1 MKTEFILRR
10 RIAFFNI
17 LKWFLASVF
26 IGAVVG
32 VFNAMFLKLLSAA
45 VDYTTSF
52 KYYFFALPL
61 GLLLVNHLAK
71 KVYPKDKGY
80 STNDAIAAINDK
92 RPISLISAAKAFF
105 LPIITISAGGS
116 AGKESPCADV
126 GAGVAS
132 FCSDLF
138 SFNKQE
144 RRKLMICG
152 VSAGFAGVFGV
163 PISGALFGLEVLS
176 VGTVFYEVMFPAFIS
191 GITAFQ
197 VTHLFGV
204 EYIYHPMNLQTLN
217 IDSSLL
223 QVFFAGLFFGVVGL
237 IFIEALKVTQIIF
250 RFIAVK
256 FSNFWRCFI
265 AAALIILIALLTS
278 PAYLG
283 LSMERVEAILAGDQ
297 ALTFGFMYKIITTS
311 LTFAGGGVG
320 GLITPVLFIGANA
333 GYFFAHILGIDTVTF
348 ASLGMVSV
356 LAGVA
361 NTPLAASVM
370 AIELFGATVA
380 PYAAVSCI
388 VSFLITGRRS
398 IFSKQHFTFDKN
410 MAEDEEEPAPRQS
423 VKQLEKTLK
432 KKNFI
437 LASVRHLI
445 PDMKNFDVLKQ
456 NEKKPRKKKK
466 TAEISQSDTPAKS
479 TAEGKPQEQKTEF
492 KKKFSLLSHLM
503 LFPEEE
509 LAGKDGNKSENDN
522 NK

>member
-1 MKTEFILRR
+1 MKTEFVLRR
-10 RIAFFNI
+10 KIAFFNI
-17 LKWFLASVF
+17 FKWFLASVF

-32 VFNAMFLKLLSAA
+32 VFNALFLKLLSAA
-45 VDYTTSF
+45 VDYTTSY
-52 KYYFFALPL
+52 KYYFFALPIAL
-61 GLLLVNHLAK
+61 FVVNHLAR
-71 KVYPKDKGY
+71 KVYPHDKDF
-80 STNDAIAAINDK
+80 STNDAIAAINEK

-105 LPIITISAGGS
+105 LPIVTIAAGGS

-132 FCSDLF
+132 FCAGLL

-163 PISGALFGLEVLS
+163 PISGALFGMEVLS

-223 QVFFAGLFFGVVGL
+223 HVFLSGMFFGVVGL
-237 IFIEALKVTQIIF
+237 VLIEALKVTQIIF
-250 RFIAVK
+250 RFLAVR
-256 FSNFWRCFI
+256 FSNFWRCFT
-265 AAALIILIALLTS
+265 AAALLILLALLTS

-283 LSMERVEAILAGDQ
+283 LSMERVEAILAGEQ
-297 ALTFGFMYKIITTS
+297 ALTFGFLYKILATS

-320 GLITPVLFIGANA
+320 GMITPVLFIGANA
-333 GYFFAHILGIDTVTF
+333 GYFFAHILGLNTITF
-348 ASLGMVSV
+348 AALGMVSV

-370 AIELFGATVA
+370 AIELFGATIA

-388 VSFLITGRRS
+388 VSFLVTGRRS

-410 MAEDEEEPAPRQS
+410 LSEDDETSCERQS
-423 VKQLEKTLK
+423 MAQLETTLK

-437 LASVRHLI
+437 LSSVRHLI
-445 PDMKNFDVLKQ
+445 PDMKNFEISLP
-456 NEKKPRKKKK
+456 ESRKKRKK
-466 TAEISQSDTPAKS
+466 NKRGSSRENITPSAP
-479 TAEGKPQEQKTEF
+479 KPQEAEIKPQEEAAQT
-492 KKKFSLLSHLM
+492 KKRFSFLSHLT
-503 LFPEEE
+503 LTPGGGEEDKTKHE
-509 LAGKDGNKSENDN
+509 
-522 NK
+522 

>member
-1 MKTEFILRR
+1 
-10 RIAFFNI
+10 
-17 LKWFLASVF
+17 
-26 IGAVVG
+26 
-32 VFNAMFLKLLSAA
+32 
-45 VDYTTSF
+45 
-52 KYYFFALPL
+52 
-61 GLLLVNHLAK
+61 
-71 KVYPKDKGY
+71 
-80 STNDAIAAINDK
+80 
-92 RPISLISAAKAFF
+92 
-105 LPIITISAGGS
+105 
-116 AGKESPCADV
+116 
-126 GAGVAS
+126 
-132 FCSDLF
+132 
-138 SFNKQE
+138 
-144 RRKLMICG
+144 
-152 VSAGFAGVFGV
+152 
-163 PISGALFGLEVLS
+163 
-176 VGTVFYEVMFPAFIS
+176 
-191 GITAFQ
+191 
-197 VTHLFGV
+197 
-204 EYIYHPMNLQTLN
+204 
-217 IDSSLL
+217 
-223 QVFFAGLFFGVVGL
+223 
-237 IFIEALKVTQIIF
+237 
-250 RFIAVK
+250 
-256 FSNFWRCFI
+256 
-265 AAALIILIALLTS
+265 
-278 PAYLG
+278 
-283 LSMERVEAILAGDQ
+283 
-297 ALTFGFMYKIITTS
+297 MYKIITTS

-479 TAEGKPQEQKTEF
+479 TAEEKPQEQKTEF
-492 KKKFSLLSHLM
+492 KKKFSLLNHLM